1 MKYQD
6 QVIQKEINILVEV
19 QIVIPIVR
27 FSIQN
32 QMEIDLEILKF
43 ELFGKPKERGLFP
56 MEEVDGLTQDINILG
71 ENKMNARLNEF
82 LLDNNI
88 IYFEEYDSV
97 TKNIDSFGNIKTTI

>member
-43 ELFGKPKERGLFP
+43 ELFWKAKGKRLIPDGRG
-56 MEEVDGLTQDINILG
+56 GW
-71 ENKMNARLNEF
+71 
-82 LLDNNI
+82 
-88 IYFEEYDSV
+88 
-97 TKNIDSFGNIKTTI
+97 IDPGY